1 MARDSRHIMQLMMP
15 RFSGGIDK
23 YGKEIVPPLPLS
35 FDRVMEGRPPST
47 LAPLFRLPDEILS
60 IIVQYV
66 DHESLRMLALVN
78 SDCRQWARSVQFN
91 SICLDYSP
99 SSLGV
104 LHVLLKEVEERI
116 SDTKTGMT
124 LRPAMG
130 ACIRRITVATK
141 PSLFGP
147 YHGVEMD
154 DDFRDLDIPI
164 QAERLRN
171 AAVGYFD
178 LYLASFNALFIDP
191 KTLPYIELLDW
202 EDSSS
207 PPQTFFDHL
216 PKSSVQHLK
225 LYRIPLDEE
234 YAPSLV
240 ASPCLVYCKSWY
252 IHNHLLPTVLGAIDL
267 QSNIFWF
274 NSLCTTLNS
283 KVLFFPLSPEIVC
296 IHLLHCEVRKITY
309 CTLKCS

>member
-1 MARDSRHIMQLMMP
+1 MLTSSELRVMARDSRHIMQLMMP
-15 RFSGGIDK
+15 RFSGSIDK
-23 YGKEIVPPLPLS
+23 YGKEIVPPVPLS

-47 LAPLFRLPDEILS
+47 PAPLFRVPDEILS

-66 DHESLRMLALVN
+66 DHESLRLLALVN
-78 SDCRQWARSVQFN
+78 SDCRQWARAVQFN

-116 SDTKTGMT
+116 SDTKTRMT
-124 LRPAMG
+124 FRPALG
-130 ACIRRITVATK
+130 ACIRRITVATE
-141 PSLFGP
+141 PSLFGRF
-147 YHGVEMD
+147 HEVDMD
-154 DDFRDLDIPI
+154 DDFRNLDVPI

-178 LYLASFNALFIDP
+178 LYLASLNAMFIDSR
-191 KTLPYIELLDW
+191 TLPYIELLDW

-207 PPQTFFDHL
+207 PPQTLFDHL
-216 PKSSVQHLK
+216 AQSSVQHLK

-240 ASPCLVYCKSWY
+240 ASPCLMYCKLWY
-252 IHNHLLPTVLGAIDL
+252 IQNHLLPTVLGAIDL
-267 QSNIFWF
+267 RSSILSF
-274 NSLCTTLNS
+274 NSLWKTLDS
-283 KVLFFPLSPEIVC
+283 KSSSFHYLQ
-296 IHLLHCEVRKITY
+296 R
-309 CTLKCS
+309 